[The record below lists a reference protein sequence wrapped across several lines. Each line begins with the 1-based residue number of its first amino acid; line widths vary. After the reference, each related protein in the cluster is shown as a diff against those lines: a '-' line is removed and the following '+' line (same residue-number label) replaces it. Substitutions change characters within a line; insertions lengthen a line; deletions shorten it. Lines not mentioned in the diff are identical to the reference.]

1 MKKYDLK
8 EALGKKKIISFS
20 IGPNLISKE
29 LEAAEED
36 ILDAK
41 DLFSRGRFK
50 SATTLAYY
58 TIFHTARALLYK
70 KKYREKSH
78 IQLAFAIKAFYVDK
92 GLLPQE
98 YYDNFIQALDFREM
112 ADYKS
117 KFSRQ
122 GAERNIQAAEEAIR
136 LTEGLL
142 KNNRPNNLRRS
153 DCK

>member
-8 EALGKKKIISFS
+8 EALEKKKIISFS
-20 IGPNLISKE
+20 VGPNLISKE
-29 LEAAEED
+29 LEAAKED
-36 ILDAK
+36 LLDAK

-70 KKYREKSH
+70 KRYREKSH
-78 IQLAFAIKAFYVDK
+78 IQLAFAIKAFYVDE

-122 GAERNIQAAEEAIR
+122 GAEKTIEAAEEAIK
-136 LTEGLL
+136 LTEGIL
-142 KNNRPNNLRRS
+142 KNKKS
-153 DCK
+153 

>member
-1 MKKYDLK
+1 MKKYNLK
-8 EALGKKKIISFS
+8 EALEKKKIISFS
-20 IGPNLISKE
+20 VGPNLIAKE

-36 ILDAK
+36 LLDAK
-41 DLFSRGRFK
+41 DLFSRERFK

-58 TIFHTARALLYK
+58 AIFHTARALLYK

-78 IQLAFAIKAFYVDK
+78 IQLAFAIKAFYVDE
-92 GLLPQE
+92 GLLSQE

-117 KFSRQ
+117 KFSKE
-122 GAERNIQAAEEAIR
+122 GAQRNIQAAEEAIR

-142 KNNRPNNLRRS
+142 KNKKS
-153 DCK
+153 